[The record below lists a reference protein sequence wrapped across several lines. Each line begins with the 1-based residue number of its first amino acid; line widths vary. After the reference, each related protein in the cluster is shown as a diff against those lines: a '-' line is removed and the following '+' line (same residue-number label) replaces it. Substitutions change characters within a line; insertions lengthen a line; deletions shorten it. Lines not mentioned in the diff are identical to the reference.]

1 MATQIRKPTLFD
13 VSRLALVGSIWGGSF
28 LFIALALESFG
39 PITVATAR
47 IATAALVLL
56 GVCAVL
62 KQSLPNRLSDWRKL
76 FVVGIFNSAIP
87 FFLISW
93 GQQFI
98 SSAEAALLMATGTF
112 CALIISH
119 FSTTDERINPARVVG
134 VSVGFL
140 GVFVL
145 VILDLIQFGLGSL
158 KGQIAV
164 ILAGSS
170 YALSSVLARRIS
182 HLPSISTSAGIML
195 TASGYLIP
203 VAFLLETPFNPDAS
217 TISLLSLGFLG
228 IIATAFAFV
237 VRFTIIRDNGAVFMA
252 QVGYLVPLFGVI
264 WSWIFFSEAI
274 TLGTWLALIL
284 ILIGIAIT
292 RRGVK

>member
-1 MATQIRKPTLFD
+1 MAAQIRKPTLFD

-39 PITVATAR
+39 PVTVATAR

-56 GVCAVL
+56 GICAVL
-62 KQSLPNRLSDWRKL
+62 KQSLPTRFSDWGKL
-76 FVVGIFNSAIP
+76 FIVGIFNSAIP

-119 FSTTDERINPARVVG
+119 FSTADERINPARVIG

-164 ILAGSS
+164 ILAGAS

-195 TASGYLIP
+195 TASCYLLPI
-203 VAFLLETPFNPDAS
+203 AFLLETPINPDAS
-217 TISLLSLGFLG
+217 MVSLLSLGFLG

-264 WSWIFFSEAI
+264 WSWIFFSEDI
-274 TLGTWLALIL
+274 TLGTWLALVL

-292 RRGVK
+292 RKGVK